1 MGIPRNALGRGLDA
15 LIASPRYTQVH
26 DEYLLCPLAR
36 IAPDP
41 DQPRQHFD
49 DDALEELCQSVRE
62 HGLIQPLVVRQ
73 EGEGYILIA
82 GERRYRAATR
92 LGLDSVPVVIRDV
105 ASEEALEL
113 ALIENLQRED
123 LNPIEEAKAYK
134 RLLERPGM
142 TQELVARRI
151 GRSRSSIANALRL
164 LSLDRSHQGLVVTGE
179 ISSGHARALLSLE
192 ESADRDILANRII
205 ERKLSVREAEAS
217 ARALS
222 ASTRVQRPGPRKHPL
237 APYCE
242 SIAQEIGHAL
252 TTEVQVKVRGRKGR
266 LEIPFDGIEELRRL
280 RDLLTL

>member
-1 MGIPRNALGRGLDA
+1 
-15 LIASPRYTQVH
+15 
-26 DEYLLCPLAR
+26 
-36 IAPDP
+36 
-41 DQPRQHFD
+41 
-49 DDALEELCQSVRE
+49 
-62 HGLIQPLVVRQ
+62 
-73 EGEGYILIA
+73 
-82 GERRYRAATR
+82 
-92 LGLDSVPVVIRDV
+92 
-105 ASEEALEL
+105 
-113 ALIENLQRED
+113 
-123 LNPIEEAKAYK
+123 
-134 RLLERPGM
+134 M

-252 TTEVQVKVRGRKGR
+252 STEVQVKVRGRKGR

>member
-15 LIASPRYTQVH
+15 LIASPRYAQVH
-26 DEYLLCPLAR
+26 DEYLLCPLER

-49 DDALEELCQSVRE
+49 DEALEELCQSVRE
-62 HGLIQPLVVRQ
+62 HGVIQPLVVRQ
-73 EGEGYILIA
+73 DGDDFVLIA

-92 LGLDSVPVVIRDV
+92 LGLESVPVVIRDV
-105 ASEEALEL
+105 ATDEALEL

-123 LNPIEEAKAYK
+123 LNPMEEAKAYK

-142 TQELVARRI
+142 TQELVARRL

-164 LSLDRSHQGLVVTGE
+164 LSLEAVHQGMVILGDITP
-179 ISSGHARALLSLE
+179 GHARALLSLE
-192 ESADRDILANRII
+192 EHADREILAARIV

-217 ARALS
+217 ARSLR
-222 ASTRVQRPGPRKHPL
+222 ASSRAQRPAPRKHPL

-242 SIAQEIGHAL
+242 SIAQEISDTL
-252 TTEVQVKVRGRKGR
+252 STEVTVKVRGRKGK